1 MISARLIGVP
11 TCRRYQ
17 KMREVLMVE
26 AARLDLPI
34 DLYEINDTPH
44 LMQFN
49 PLSLPQLHIE
59 GELAAAGN
67 PPTAADVERRLQEV
81 AAQQ

>member
-1 MISARLIGVP
+1 
-11 TCRRYQ
+11 
-17 KMREVLMVE
+17 
-26 AARLDLPI
+26 
-34 DLYEINDTPH
+34 LYEINDTPH